1 MNGANV
7 LETRDKVR
15 TDEEVRSAGAG
26 KKGEVFL

>member
-7 LETRDKVR
+7 LEAVR
-15 TDEEVRSAGAG
+15 VDEEVRSAGAR